1 MGVFW
6 VVFLVAVDLFSTVFG
21 RGGFLVVDFSRLLNI
36 LKSGAPNDLKKST
49 AKIHHLSPRA
59 VPAAHT
65 DGRPNGTSSQPW
77 RHRPQPRKARN
88 E

>member
-6 VVFLVAVDLFSTVFG
+6 VVFLVAVDFFSTVFG
-21 RGGFLVVDFSRLLNI
+21 RGGFLVVDFSRPSKYI
-36 LKSGAPNDLKKST
+36 KIWSSKRPKKST

-88 E
+88 